1 MSPEEAE
8 AILNRPSTTQDPT
21 LVAVIKFVEDMCDA
35 ATREATGF
43 HTASV
48 LNAARDLAKAEFIN
62 AMEKAAQNSQ
72 PSEG

>member
-1 MSPEEAE
+1 MTPEEAE

-21 LVAVIKFVEDMCDA
+21 LVAVIEFVEAMCDA

-43 HTASV
+43 HTARI
-48 LNAARDLAKAEFIN
+48 LNEARDLAKAKFIN
-62 AMEKAAQNSQ
+62 AMEKAAQSAQ

>member
-8 AILNRPSTTQDPT
+8 AILNRQGTQDPT
-21 LVAVIKFVEDMCDA
+21 LIAVIEFVEAMCDA

-48 LNAARDLAKAEFIN
+48 INQAKDLAKARFIT
-62 AMEKAAQNSQ
+62 AMEKAAQSAQ
-72 PSEG
+72 PLEG